1 MHNLESV
8 LNDSPILL
16 VIHNY
21 RDAIMRKSLLALSV
35 LATTVAIPA
44 QAEYLYGFGSMYADY
59 QVWDQGI
66 GNDADNN
73 GNDISGRNQAVIGIE
88 GGAAFDWGQIYGF
101 YDYEGVDRAQDK
113 RGASAKGTIHYNL
126 TESGVS
132 LYAQV
137 YNTDFD
143 EFGAH
148 EQNRVLGLGYTGLK
162 GDGWAFTPF
171 IGAHQINADAEIRG
185 NNGGMAGWVGFYN
198 TDLIGQNFTFS
209 TWGEYEFGRMD
220 AYAEQQGGDWGL
232 NGSANAMWNF
242 HKNWST
248 GVLYRF
254 TVNKLA
260 RKDYQDLVIYRL
272 QYNF

>member
-1 MHNLESV
+1 
-8 LNDSPILL
+8 
-16 VIHNY
+16 
-21 RDAIMRKSLLALSV
+21 MRKSLLALSV

-66 GNDADNN
+66 GNDDDNF
-73 GNDISGRNQAVIGIE
+73 GGDISDRNQAVIGIE

-101 YDYEGVDRAQDK
+101 YDYEGVDRAGDD

-126 TESGVS
+126 MDTKVS

-137 YNTDFD
+137 YNTDADGTGF
-143 EFGAH
+143 H
-148 EQNRVLGLGYTGLK
+148 EQNRVLGLGYTGLN

-171 IGAHQINADAEIRG
+171 IGAHQINSGDISG

-198 TDLIGQNFTFS
+198 TDIMGQNFTFS
-209 TWGEYEFGRMD
+209 TWGEYEFARNDDYAD
-220 AYAEQQGGDWGL
+220 AQSTDFASGVDSESWGL

-242 HKNWST
+242 HQNWST

-260 RKDYQDLVIYRL
+260 RKGYEDLIIYRL

>member
-1 MHNLESV
+1 
-8 LNDSPILL
+8 
-16 VIHNY
+16 
-21 RDAIMRKSLLALSV
+21 MRKSLLALSV

-66 GNDADNN
+66 GNDDSNF
-73 GNDISGRNQAVIGIE
+73 GQDISERNQAVIGIE

-101 YDYEGVDRAQDK
+101 YDYEGVDRAGDD

-126 TESGVS
+126 TESGIS
-132 LYAQV
+132 LYAQI
-137 YNTDFD
+137 YNTDKD
-143 EFGAH
+143 KGPVLH

-171 IGAHQINADAEIRG
+171 IGAHQINTESGISG

-198 TDLIGQNFTFS
+198 TDIMGQNFTFS
-209 TWGEYEFGRMD
+209 SWGEYEFARD
-220 AYAEQQGGDWGL
+220 DQYAKDQSTTAGSNESSDSWGL

-242 HKNWST
+242 HQNWST

-254 TVNKLA
+254 TVNKLG
-260 RKDYQDLVIYRL
+260 RKGYEDLIIYRL

>member
-1 MHNLESV
+1 
-8 LNDSPILL
+8 
-16 VIHNY
+16 
-21 RDAIMRKSLLALSV
+21 MRKSLLALSV

-66 GNDADNN
+66 GNDDDNF
-73 GNDISGRNQAVIGIE
+73 GGDISDRNQAVIGIE

-101 YDYEGVDRAQDK
+101 YDYEGVDRAGDD
-113 RGASAKGTIHYNL
+113 RGASTKGTIHYNL
-126 TESGVS
+126 MDTKVS

-137 YNTDFD
+137 YNTDADSGF
-143 EFGAH
+143 H
-148 EQNRVLGLGYTGLK
+148 EQNRVLGLGYTGLN

-171 IGAHQINADAEIRG
+171 IGAHQINATDANFGGSTNSG

-198 TDLIGQNFTFS
+198 TDIMGRNFTFS
-209 TWGEYEFGRMD
+209 SWGEYEFARND
-220 AYAEQQGGDWGL
+220 EYAGAQSTTNGDGVGAESWGL

-254 TVNKLA
+254 TVNKLG
-260 RKDYQDLVIYRL
+260 RKGYEDLIIYRL